1 LEKRVVH
8 RIVRINYAIRAV
20 SFAWVFFVLGIH
32 GADRGYGELY
42 WVLLAGAFL
51 LYPHA
56 AYLITSRSHDQK
68 RTEFFFMY
76 VDAALLGAWSG
87 GLQFPLW
94 ITYAALFST
103 TLNAIAVVGI
113 PGGLWSIASFG
124 FGAAL
129 AMAGLGEGYA
139 APTSDVVIA
148 LCFFGSIAYS
158 CAIGWVMHE
167 QNRGLI
173 AARGALHES
182 EARYRLIAENAAELI
197 ALVDESGRWVYT
209 SPSFERLL
217 DRDDLEPGTDALR
230 RIHPDDA
237 DRVRMAIVRSAAQG
251 KPQELTLRLIDRTE
265 RIRTLKARM
274 HAITRPVSG
283 KDALTPELKKVVIV
297 ADEVAKTPE
306 EEVRPTVAGGSVSA

>member
-20 SFAWVFFVLGIH
+20 AFAWTFFVLGIH
-32 GADRGYGELY
+32 GAHHGYGELY
-42 WVLLAGAFL
+42 WILLALAFL

-56 AYLITSRSHDQK
+56 EYVIASRSADPK
-68 RTEFFFMY
+68 RTEIFFMY
-76 VDAALLGAWSG
+76 VDAALLGAWAG

-94 ITYAALFST
+94 ITYALFFST
-103 TLNAIAVVGI
+103 
-113 PGGLWSIASFG
+113 
-124 FGAAL
+124 AL

-139 APTSDVVIA
+139 APTSDLVTA
-148 LCFFGSIAYS
+148 LCFFGSVAYS

-167 QNRGLI
+167 QNRGLME
-173 AARGALHES
+173 ARGALHES

-230 RIHPDDA
+230 RVHPDDA
-237 DRVRMAIVRSAAQG
+237 DRVRMAIVRSAAMG
-251 KPQELTLRLIDRTE
+251 KPQELTLRMIDRTE
-265 RIRTLKARM
+265 SVRTLEARM

-283 KDALTPELKKVVIV
+283 ADAITPELKKVVIV
-297 ADEVAKTPE
+297 ADEVPKAPE
-306 EEVRPTVAGGSVSA
+306 EEERPAVGGTVSA

>member
-20 SFAWVFFVLGIH
+20 AFAWTFFVLGIH
-32 GADRGYGELY
+32 GAHHGYGELY
-42 WVLLAGAFL
+42 WILLALAFL

-56 AYLITSRSHDQK
+56 EYVIASRSADPK
-68 RTEFFFMY
+68 RTEIFFMY
-76 VDAALLGAWSG
+76 VDAALLGAWAG

-94 ITYAALFST
+94 ITYALFFST
-103 TLNAIAVVGI
+103 TLNAIAVIGI

-139 APTSDVVIA
+139 APTSDLVTA
-148 LCFFGSIAYS
+148 LCFFGSVAYS

-167 QNRGLI
+167 QNRGLME
-173 AARGALHES
+173 ARGALHES

-230 RIHPDDA
+230 RVHPDDA
-237 DRVRMAIVRSAAQG
+237 DRVRMAIVRSAAMG
-251 KPQELTLRLIDRTE
+251 KPQELTLRMIDRTE
-265 RIRTLKARM
+265 SVRTLEARM

-283 KDALTPELKKVVIV
+283 ADAITPELKKVVIV
-297 ADEVAKTPE
+297 ADEVPKAPE
-306 EEVRPTVAGGSVSA
+306 EEERPAVGGTVSA